1 MNFKYRLAWHEY
13 ECWRRTT
20 RRFTCMW
27 DDVYVL
33 QSVDWV
39 DDETKILTCATCRC
53 RPLATTDVSL
63 CNDNVGL
70 LGNVKQRRFSNCNQA
85 WAHTIIGIIW
95 HIFEIRWLC
104 HMKWDTSLKFKK
116 YILWNVIHLWN
127 TKSFSNEMWYTF
139 EIQILCHVKCDT
151 LLKFKLLVG

>member
-1 MNFKYRLAWHEY
+1 MVSSPSSGEDNSSLPFCERTVILSAGRRGYHVLLSSYPQMLKSLEWHVVPQLY
-13 ECWRRTT
+13 
-20 RRFTCMW
+20 
-27 DDVYVL
+27 
-33 QSVDWV
+33 
-39 DDETKILTCATCRC
+39 
-53 RPLATTDVSL
+53 
-63 CNDNVGL
+63 
-70 LGNVKQRRFSNCNQA
+70 QA

-139 EIQILCHVKCDT
+139 EIQILCHMKCDT